1 MYQRNNIIDQRKFP
15 ALFRYNCRSK
25 RGKIAENQR
34 NPFQIAPTKLLQKR
48 FDTTKRLLYNNRS
61 LPQREL
67 AGVHYVT
74 NFPVPER

>member
-34 NPFQIAPTKLLQKR
+34 NPFQIAPKK
-48 FDTTKRLLYNNRS
+48 
-61 LPQREL
+61 
-67 AGVHYVT
+67 V
-74 NFPVPER
+74 

>member
-15 ALFRYNCRSK
+15 ALFRYNCRLK
-25 RGKIAENQR
+25 REKIAENQR
-34 NPFQIAPTKLLQKR
+34 NPFQTAPKKV
-48 FDTTKRLLYNNRS
+48 DTTQRLLYNNRL